1 MKNRKTGRAI
11 AAAAALTIATM
22 TLPTVPAA
30 ADGETITPYQVL
42 VLGDSISTGYGLADA
57 SQSYVSL
64 LEQSMNQKVTNLA
77 QDGMTTAELLQLLQ
91 TDATLQGA
99 VASADVILVSIGAND
114 VLQPILDND
123 VVSIKDYSTITEL
136 AAAVKA
142 NQLAFQRYL
151 MKNIPPAVATAN
163 ENINNIILQLQSTN
177 SNAKLA
183 FQTIYDPAS
192 IEDDETGLSS
202 SAISTLNLFSSGL
215 VYQFLE
221 GSLNGNTLVP
231 VGLNENI
238 RDQAAAGSIYA
249 ADIYTAFKG
258 HAWTYTNISNA
269 DVHPNAAGHAVIA
282 EMLLASGYLPTVTEP
297 VYKLGDVDGDGK
309 VAVEDAVAA
318 LTEYA
323 RVSAALG
330 EQFTP
335 AQKAAADIDGD
346 GIISVEDAVRILS
359 YYAKQSAGL
368 NPSFDDIM

>member
-1 MKNRKTGRAI
+1 
-11 AAAAALTIATM
+11 
-22 TLPTVPAA
+22 
-30 ADGETITPYQVL
+30 
-42 VLGDSISTGYGLADA
+42 
-57 SQSYVSL
+57 
-64 LEQSMNQKVTNLA
+64 
-77 QDGMTTAELLQLLQ
+77 
-91 TDATLQGA
+91 
-99 VASADVILVSIGAND
+99 
-114 VLQPILDND
+114 
-123 VVSIKDYSTITEL
+123 
-136 AAAVKA
+136 
-142 NQLAFQRYL
+142 

-177 SNAKLA
+177 SDAKLA

-192 IEDDETGLSS
+192 IENDETGLSS

-282 EMLLASGYLPTVTEP
+282 ETLLASGYLPTVTEP
-297 VYKLGDVDGDGK
+297 IYKLGDVDGDGK

-346 GIISVEDAVRILS
+346 GTISVEDAVRILS
-359 YYAKQSAGL
+359 YYARQSAGL
-368 NPSFDDIM
+368 DASFD

>member
-11 AAAAALTIATM
+11 AAAAALTIAAM
-22 TLPTVPAA
+22 TLPAVSAA
-30 ADGETITPYQVL
+30 ADGETIAPYQVL
-42 VLGDSISTGYGLADA
+42 VLGDSISTGYGLADS

-77 QDGMTTAELLQLLQ
+77 QDGMTTAELLQMLQ
-91 TDATLQGA
+91 TDATVQGA

-123 VVSIKDYSTITEL
+123 VVSINDYSTITEL

-183 FQTIYDPAS
+183 FQTVYDPAS
-192 IEDDETGLSS
+192 IEEDETGLSD

-231 VGLNENI
+231 TGLNENI
-238 RDQAAAGSIYA
+238 RNQAETGSIYA
-249 ADIYTAFKG
+249 ADIYAAFKG
-258 HAWTYTNISNA
+258 HAWSYTNISDA
-269 DVHPNAAGHAVIA
+269 DVHPNAEGHAIIA
-282 EMLLASGYLPTVTEP
+282 EVLLASGYLPAVTEP
-297 VYKLGDVDGDGK
+297 IYTLGDVDGDGK
-309 VAVEDAVAA
+309 VAVEDAVAT

-330 EQFTP
+330 GQLTP
-335 AQKAAADIDGD
+335 AQKTAADTDRDGT
-346 GIISVEDAVRILS
+346 ISVEDAVRILS
-359 YYAKQSAGL
+359 YYARQSAGL
-368 NPSFDDIM
+368 DASFED

>member
-11 AAAAALTIATM
+11 AAAAALTIAAM
-22 TLPTVPAA
+22 TLPAVPAV
-30 ADGETITPYQVL
+30 ADGETIAPYQVL
-42 VLGDSISTGYGLADA
+42 VLGDSISTGYGLLDG

-91 TDATLQGA
+91 TDAAVQGA

-123 VVSIKDYSTITEL
+123 VISIRDYSSITEL
-136 AAAVKA
+136 AAAVKE

-183 FQTIYDPAS
+183 FQTVYDPAS
-192 IEDDETGLSS
+192 IEEDETGLSN

-238 RDQAAAGSIYA
+238 RDQAAAGSVYA
-249 ADIYTAFKG
+249 ADIYAAFKG
-258 HAWTYTNISNA
+258 HAWTYTNISSA

-282 EMLLASGYLPTVTEP
+282 EVLLASGYLPP
-297 VYKLGDVDGDGK
+297 AQIRGDVDGDEK

-330 EQFTP
+330 AQLTP
-335 AQKAAADIDGD
+335 AQKAAADIDND
-346 GIISVEDAVRILS
+346 GTISVEDAVRILS
-359 YYAKQSAGL
+359 YYARQSAGL
-368 NPSFDDIM
+368 DPSFD

>member
-1 MKNRKTGRAI
+1 MPLYR
-11 AAAAALTIATM
+11 
-22 TLPTVPAA
+22 
-30 ADGETITPYQVL
+30 
-42 VLGDSISTGYGLADA
+42 
-57 SQSYVSL
+57 
-64 LEQSMNQKVTNLA
+64 
-77 QDGMTTAELLQLLQ
+77 
-91 TDATLQGA
+91 GA